1 MTRNLPSRALGIL
14 AALALLIAPAARPQQ
29 TAEEAPPAGQ
39 AETVT
44 ATPGEWSGPRELR
57 TLEQLEILSTKVG
70 TGTLVT
76 LPTEVERV
84 ALADNSIAR
93 IQIISPQEVLLTGL
107 RPGETTVFIWLTDG
121 GRRQHAFR
129 VIPDVALLSRAL
141 WDLDPRIEVELAPD
155 GASMVLTGEV
165 ASEQASR
172 EADYRAQNLLGDA
185 ARGGIRVLNLLR
197 YPGSVASVE
206 DQLTA
211 TLAAVDERIRV
222 RRIQVGEEP
231 DSERDTF
238 VLEGHVRDL
247 RALVRAVNL
256 AERQLGGTGERVAAV
271 DDDRVTSGRYRGYA
285 GTDFGAGNFAAGG
298 GAAGGSGTGG
308 FIRGRDPRSSSLA
321 SQVARGLM
329 ITSESGRV
337 ISLLEVDVLHQVLVS
352 IRVLEV
358 DRVKARKAGFNLR
371 WDGEHVSIGSYLS
384 PQVDQLPA
392 ITTPDVSGDFGT
404 NLVGA
409 FVDQTSAILT
419 AIDFLQEKNFARSV
433 AEPNVLTLTGELA
446 SVVVGG
452 EVPIPATSATS
463 VSTFQGVYFQDFG
476 VRLDIRPTV
485 TDDDIVALEVAP
497 SISRPSASLAVGQV
511 PGFTVQSVTT
521 TARVQAGQGL
531 VIGGLLSFDEGIEDR
546 RLPGLGK
553 IPLFRWKRKTRQERE
568 LLFVITP
575 RLVEVPRA
583 AVPEPPVV
591 QTPAEL
597 IELPEL
603 QWPEDRRHWKDEF
616 EPLDAR
622 PDGVPPTFV
631 AGDVESGR
639 SPEVTDL
646 DWGTEPVAPAASDLD
661 WGTAAAPRVEIGTA
675 AVGSVWRVRAEVSP
689 CLSLRSFPSVWGD
702 RLECLAPG
710 TAVEIVELVEG
721 WMRVAPADG
730 AQGWAGVQ
738 YLAPTAIEPE
748 PEADAFEPEVLEP
761 EPEVEAIEPE
771 SDGSQE
777 PPPR

>member
-1 MTRNLPSRALGIL
+1 MTRTLPSRALGIL
-14 AALALLIAPAARPQQ
+14 AALALLLPPAVRPQE
-29 TAEEAPPAGQ
+29 TAEASPPVGQ
-39 AETVT
+39 VETVT
-44 ATPGEWSGPRELR
+44 AVPGEWSGPRELQA
-57 TLEQLEILSTKVG
+57 LEQLQILSTRVG

-76 LPTEVERV
+76 LPSEVERV

-141 WDLDPRIEVELAPD
+141 WDLDPRIEVELSPD
-155 GASMVLTGEV
+155 GAAMVLTGEV
-165 ASEQASR
+165 AGEQVSR
-172 EADYRAQNLLGDA
+172 EADYRAQSLIGA
-185 ARGGIRVLNLLR
+185 AGGGIRTLNLLR
-197 YPGSVASVE
+197 YPGSVATVE

-211 TLAAVDERIRV
+211 TLAAIDDRIRV
-222 RRIQVGEEP
+222 RRIQVGAEP
-231 DSERDTF
+231 DTERDTF
-238 VLEGHVRDL
+238 VLEGRVKHI

-256 AERQLGGTGERVAAV
+256 AERQLGGTGERVSAQE
-271 DDDRVTSGRYRGYA
+271 DDRVTSGRFRG
-285 GTDFGAGNFAAGG
+285 GNFGG
-298 GAAGGSGTGG
+298 GNFGGNTGGGGTGG
-308 FIRGRDPRSSSLA
+308 TGGGLIGGQDPRSSSLA
-321 SQVARGLM
+321 SQIARGLM
-329 ITSESGRV
+329 VTSQSGRV

-358 DRVKARKAGFNLR
+358 DRVKARRAGFNLR
-371 WDGEHVSIGSYLS
+371 WDGEHVSIGNYLS

-392 ITTPDVSGDFGT
+392 ITTPSDVGGLGT
-404 NLVGA
+404 NIVAA
-409 FVDQTSAILT
+409 FVDQTASIVA
-419 AIDFLQEKNFARSV
+419 AIDFLQEKDFARSV

-452 EVPIPATSATS
+452 EVPIPSTAATN
-463 VSTFQGVYFQDFG
+463 VSTFQGVFFQEFG

-583 AVPEPPVV
+583 DVPEPPVV
-591 QTPAEL
+591 QTPAEQ
-597 IELPEL
+597 IELPDL
-603 QWPEDRRHWKDEF
+603 QWPEDRRHWSDEF
-616 EPLDAR
+616 DPHQAR
-622 PDGVPPTFV
+622 PDGVPPAFV
-631 AGDVESGR
+631 AGDEVPGPSPGATDLDWGTGEVDPKAEDLDWGTGQVE
-639 SPEVTDL
+639 PEATDL
-646 DWGTEPVAPAASDLD
+646 DWGTEPAAEPVVAPAAEP
-661 WGTAAAPRVEIGTA
+661 AVAPAPRT
-675 AVGSVWRVRAEVSP
+675 WRVAASSEP
-689 CLSLRSFPSVWGD
+689 CLNLRAYPSVWGD
-702 RLECLAPG
+702 RLDCLEPG
-710 TAVEIVELVEG
+710 TEVTILDEADGWRRVEL
-721 WMRVAPADG
+721 ADG
-730 AQGWAGVQ
+730 RQGWVSEHLAAVSEAEAG
-738 YLAPTAIEPE
+738 AESG
-748 PEADAFEPEVLEP
+748 
-761 EPEVEAIEPE
+761 PE
-771 SDGSQE
+771 SED

>member
-1 MTRNLPSRALGIL
+1 MTPTLPSRSLGIL
-14 AALALLIAPAARPQQ
+14 AALALFFAPAAQPQEPS
-29 TAEEAPPAGQ
+29 EEELPPVGQ

-44 ATPGEWSGPRELR
+44 PDPDQWSVPRELR
-57 TLEQLEILSTKVG
+57 ELEQRRLLSTNVG
-70 TGTLVT
+70 SGTLVT
-76 LPTEVERV
+76 LPSEVERV

-93 IQIISPQEVLLTGL
+93 IQIISPQEVMLTGL

-121 GRRQHAFR
+121 GRRQHSFR

-141 WDLDPRIEVELAPD
+141 WDLDPRIELEISPD
-155 GASMVLTGEV
+155 GASMVLTGQV
-165 ASEQASR
+165 ADERMSR
-172 EADYRAQNLLGDA
+172 EADYRAGA
-185 ARGGIRVLNLLR
+185 AGGGIEVLNLLR

-211 TLAAVDERIRV
+211 TLAAIDDRIRV

-231 DSERDTF
+231 DTERDTF
-238 VLEGHVRDL
+238 VLEGRVKHI

-256 AERQLGGTGERVAAV
+256 AERQLGGTGERVSAQE
-271 DDDRVTSGRYRGYA
+271 DDRVTSGRFRG
-285 GTDFGAGNFAAGG
+285 GFGG
-298 GAAGGSGTGG
+298 GAGSNFGSGNAGGAGTGVTAG
-308 FIRGRDPRSSSLA
+308 AIGGRDPRSSSLA

-371 WDGEHVSIGSYLS
+371 WDSEHVSIGNYLS

-392 ITTPDVSGDFGT
+392 VITPDVSGILGT
-404 NLVGA
+404 NIVGA
-409 FVDQTSAILT
+409 FVDQATSIVA

-452 EVPIPATSATS
+452 EVPIPSTAATS
-463 VSTFQGVYFQDFG
+463 VSTFQGVFFQDFG

-511 PGFTVQSVTT
+511 PGFTIQSVTT

-575 RLVEVPRA
+575 RLVAVPRA
-583 AVPEPPVV
+583 DVPEPPVV

-603 QWPEDRRHWKDEF
+603 FWPEDRRHWRDDF

-631 AGDVESGR
+631 VEDDDYR
-639 SPEVTDL
+639 SPAATDL
-646 DWGTEPVAPAASDLD
+646 DWGTGTPEPAATDLD
-661 WGTAAAPRVEIGTA
+661 WGTGAPEPAATVRDYGMEPESEEPAPAPSPAPAAPPPPARTTWQVA
-675 AVGSVWRVRAEVSP
+675 DSAEP
-689 CLSLRSFPSVWGD
+689 CLNLRAYPSLMGD
-702 RLECLAPG
+702 RLDCLEPG
-710 TAVEIVELVEG
+710 TEVKVLDEVDGWRLVELV
-721 WMRVAPADG
+721 DG
-730 AQGWAGVQ
+730 RQGWVSEH
-738 YLAPTAIEPE
+738 LAAVREGH
-748 PEADAFEPEVLEP
+748 EA
-761 EPEVEAIEPE
+761 E
-771 SDGSQE
+771 SEESRD